1 MREGRPLASERFGT
15 RLEAQ
20 DAATSA
26 FVLAIQLQPTNGQI
40 WFDLGTSL
48 FFAGELDT
56 GRPSSPSERPPRPI
70 LMASLIACRRVGR
83 GISRLRGGRPE

>member
-26 FVLAIQLQPTNGQI
+26 FVLAIQLQPANGQI

-56 GRPSSPSERPPRPI
+56 GRPSSPSEGLLVPF
-70 LMASLIACRRVGR
+70 
-83 GISRLRGGRPE
+83 

>member
-1 MREGRPLASERFGT
+1 MTSLITSLMTLPDNVPNQVARMREGRPLASERFGT

-26 FVLAIQLQPTNGQI
+26 FVHALQLQPTNGQI

-48 FFAGELDT
+48 FFAGDL
-56 GRPSSPSERPPRPI
+56 P
-70 LMASLIACRRVGR
+70 
-83 GISRLRGGRPE
+83 

>member
-1 MREGRPLASERFGT
+1 MTSLITSLMTLPDNVPNQVARMREGRPLASERFGT

-26 FVLAIQLQPTNGQI
+26 FVHALQLGQI

-48 FFAGELDT
+48 FFAGDL
-56 GRPSSPSERPPRPI
+56 P
-70 LMASLIACRRVGR
+70 
-83 GISRLRGGRPE
+83 

>member
-1 MREGRPLASERFGT
+1 MVASCYGQVARMREGRPLASERFGT

-56 GRPSSPSERPPRPI
+56 GRPSSPSEG
-70 LMASLIACRRVGR
+70 LLI
-83 GISRLRGGRPE
+83 PF